1 MKYNGVIQ
9 KKLSMLDDHVRR
21 VQSRMSTVT
30 FEEFRD
36 DWVLRAMAERML
48 QVCAE
53 IMIDVAERI
62 ISLEQ
67 AGPVEGAAA
76 SMVKLHDLGV
86 LASPDP
92 YRNIVRMRNLIVHEY
107 ESIDPAILYEAVTNH
122 TDDFLSFKAEIDAA
136 SWGE

>member
-30 FEEFRD
+30 FEEFQD

-67 AGPVEGAAA
+67 AGPVEGAEA

-107 ESIDPAILYEAVTNH
+107 ESIDPAILYDAVMHH

-136 SWGE
+136 S

>member
-1 MKYNGVIQ
+1 
-9 KKLSMLDDHVRR
+9 
-21 VQSRMSTVT
+21 
-30 FEEFRD
+30 
-36 DWVLRAMAERML
+36 
-48 QVCAE
+48 
-53 IMIDVAERI
+53 MIDVAERI

-107 ESIDPAILYEAVTNH
+107 ESIDPAILYDAVMHH
-122 TDDFLSFKAEIDAA
+122 TDDVLSFKAEIDAA
-136 SWGE
+136 S

>member
-9 KKLSMLDDHVRR
+9 KKLSMLDDHIRR
-21 VQSRMSTVT
+21 LQRRMSSVT
-30 FEEFRD
+30 IEEFRD
-36 DWVLRAMAERML
+36 DWVLRAMAERMV

-67 AGPVEGAAA
+67 AGPVESAAA
-76 SMVKLHDLGV
+76 AIVKLHDLGV

-92 YRNIVRMRNLIVHEY
+92 YRNMVRMRNLIVHEY
-107 ESIDPAILYEAVTNH
+107 DSIDPAILYDAVTQH
-122 TDDFLSFKAEIDAA
+122 TSDFLSFKAEIDAA
-136 SWGE
+136 SE